1 MTNKER
7 TQILGT
13 GYAVPDRVLTNRE
26 LESMVDTSDEWI
38 ITRTGIR
45 ERRICSPDWATSDLA
60 LLAAEKA
67 IKNAGIEA
75 GDLDLILVATV
86 TPDMV
91 FPSTAC
97 LLQGRLGADK
107 AAAFDISA
115 GCTGFIYALAV
126 ADRFLMAGDYRYI
139 LVVGAETLSRITDY
153 TDRNTCVLFGDG
165 AGAVVVGRGSGANGI
180 LSTYL
185 AADGS
190 GESLLYLPAGGS
202 RMPAT
207 HQTVDEHLH
216 YIRMQGNEV
225 FRFAVNAIPEC
236 VRQVLEPA
244 GVSID
249 EIDHFVFHQAN
260 IRILQTAVK
269 RMKIPWEKTIV
280 NIERYG
286 NMSAA
291 SIPLA
296 IAEAVE
302 EGIIHPGQLLVMVG
316 FGAGMTMGSA
326 LVRWGR

>member
-67 IKNAGIEA
+67 IKNAEIEA